1 MKNNKSSQIRD
12 MVVRCLSQMVQSQ
25 SGNIKSG
32 WKNVFSI
39 FSLAAGDSEETIV
52 VLSFQTSVRIVQQL
66 LDESADPRM
75 LDSFQDCVKCLSEYA
90 CNQLQLDIAMEA
102 IQLIRRCAKYISEHL
117 GRFGGVGGDAAPEAA
132 AATTLVSG
140 EKEKSTSSGSGS
152 VWIRGW
158 FPVLFEL
165 SCIINRSNLDIRT
178 RSLTILFDVVKQYGS
193 SFESGSWRD
202 LFSVLFRIFDPKVD
216 RQSSLPSRRPGLDR
230 EWMDTTCN
238 HALYAMTDVF
248 NEFFAKLAPILLQ
261 VRKVFDCQI
270 LNAP

>member
-1 MKNNKSSQIRD
+1 MIVFVSHLRPFEYIMKNNKSGQIRD
-12 MVVRCLSQMVQSQ
+12 MVVRCLTQMVQSQ

-39 FSLAAGDSEETIV
+39 FSLAAADSEETIV
-52 VLSFQTSVRIVQQL
+52 VLSFQTTVRIVQQL
-66 LDESADPRM
+66 LDETADVRM
-75 LDSFQDCVKCLSEYA
+75 LESFQDCVKCLSEFA
-90 CNQLQLDIAMEA
+90 CNQMQLDIAMEA
-102 IQLIRRCAKYISEHL
+102 IQLIRRCAKYVSEHMD
-117 GRFGGVGGDAAPEAA
+117 RFGDGEGGGSC
-132 AATTLVSG
+132 SG
-140 EKEKSTSSGSGS
+140 GG

-193 SFESGSWRD
+193 SFETGAWKD
-202 LFSVLFRIFDPKVD
+202 LFSVLFRIFDLKVD
-216 RQSSLPSRRPGLDR
+216 RQGSAQPSRRAGLDR

-248 NEFFAKLAPILLQ
+248 NEFFPKLAPILLP
-261 VRKVFDCQI
+261 VSVICK
-270 LNAP
+270 LLLHH